1 MSQYGTKHGT
11 YEEGE
16 FMEEY
21 DFNEVMEDYTSYEA
35 MMADECNERKPFD
48 KQLRK
53 AHYHL
58 NEHEWGVIKYK
69 SKITRLNAKMNKEK
83 GVASPTLEDD
93 ELIFGIKFALVN
105 LAPVT
110 KAFDAVATH
119 FGHDIEWRKK
129 VLRYKPRRAQVSHA
143 LNELI
148 GENLLY
154 IKIMVDYE
162 EIDLNE
168 LCKSTDI
175 CNLINKL
182 KKMLKSAQEDIKRKE
197 EITNL
202 RNKIA
207 EQEKAIKELKDVRK
221 NTLLLPQ
228 GESIQALRNEF
239 PEISVDGIAQSKCI
253 SRSSVY
259 RHLAMGKA

>member
-1 MSQYGTKHGT
+1 
-11 YEEGE
+11 
-16 FMEEY
+16 MEEY
-21 DFNEVMEDYTSYEA
+21 ELNEVMEDYTPYEA
-35 MMADECNERKPFD
+35 MMADECNERKFFD

-53 AHYHL
+53 ARYHL
-58 NEHEWGVIKYK
+58 KEHEWGVIKYK
-69 SKITRLNAKMNKEK
+69 SKITRLNAERNKAK
-83 GVASPTLEDD
+83 GVSSPTLEDD
-93 ELIFGIKFALVN
+93 ELTFGMKFALEN

-129 VLRYKPRRAQVSHA
+129 VLRYKPRRAQVSSA

-148 GENLLY
+148 EENLPY
-154 IKIMVDYE
+154 IKVMVDYE
-162 EIDLNE
+162 KIDLNE

-182 KKMLKSAQEDIKRKE
+182 KKMLKSTQEDIKRNE

-202 RNKIA
+202 RNKVA
-207 EQEKAIKELKDVRK
+207 EQEKVIKELKGVRK
-221 NTLLLPQ
+221 STLLLSQ
-228 GESIQALRNEF
+228 EESIQALRNEF
-239 PEISVDGIAQSKCI
+239 PEISVDGIAKSKCI